1 MKKLA
6 TITSLFLTLQSLAIS
21 PGQKAPSFTLI
32 DQNNKEVTLS
42 NFKGKTVVLE
52 WYNKGCPFVR
62 KHYDS
67 SNMQKSQELAK
78 EKGIVWLSIVSSAEG
93 KQGHLT
99 DASEALSQLNKEKSK
114 ASHLLLDTTGSV
126 GKAYG
131 AVTTPQMVLIDKNGI
146 VQYQGAIDSIPSAN
160 PADIKDATNYIERA
174 MLANLDG
181 KEIRPSKTKPYGCS
195 VKY

>member
-6 TITSLFLTLQSLAIS
+6 TITSLFFTLQTFAIS
-21 PGQKAPSFTLI
+21 PGQKAPSFKLI
-32 DQNNKEVTLS
+32 DQNNKEVSLS

-67 SNMQKSQELAK
+67 SNMQKSQQLAK
-78 EKGIVWLSIVSSAEG
+78 DKGIVWLSIVSSAAG
-93 KQGHLT
+93 KQGYLA
-99 DASEALSQLNKEKSK
+99 DAREALSQLEKEKSK
-114 ASHLLLDTTGSV
+114 ASHLLLDTNGSV

-146 VQYQGAIDSIPSAN
+146 VQYQGAMDSIPSAN
-160 PADIKDATNYIERA
+160 QDDIKEATNYIEKA
-174 MLANLDG
+174 MLANLEG
-181 KEIRPSKTKPYGCS
+181 KEIKPSKTKPYGCS